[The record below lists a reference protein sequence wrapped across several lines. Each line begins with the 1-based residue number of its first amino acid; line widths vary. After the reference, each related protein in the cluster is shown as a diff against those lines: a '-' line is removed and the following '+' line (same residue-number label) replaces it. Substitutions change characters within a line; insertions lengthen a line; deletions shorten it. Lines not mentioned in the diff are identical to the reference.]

1 MPVSLA
7 ICMSSAIPFLFKPV
21 VYNDYLFVDGA
32 INGGTPVIEKY
43 KNFLE
48 VFNPDGSPFRSWFY
62 YADEGMLWCA
72 NYLTLARGQ

>member
-1 MPVSLA
+1 MHLGLMYIKVVNSIDKPLA
-7 ICMSSAIPFLFKPV
+7 KKYIDQYTKL
-21 VYNDYLFVDGA
+21 
-32 INGGTPVIEKY
+32 IEKY

-72 NYLTLARGQ
+72 NYLTLARG